1 VGLEFYVQYVVTWA
15 IIILAVWLDIAVK
28 RGRLW
33 SPIA

>member
-1 VGLEFYVQYVVTWA
+1 VQDIVVWA
-15 IIILAVWLDIAVK
+15 VIILAVWLDIAAK